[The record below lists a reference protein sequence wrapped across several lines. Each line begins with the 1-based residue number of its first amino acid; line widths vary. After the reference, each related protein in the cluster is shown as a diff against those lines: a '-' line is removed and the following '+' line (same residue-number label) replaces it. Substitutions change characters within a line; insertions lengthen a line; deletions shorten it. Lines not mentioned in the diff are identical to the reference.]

1 MTKRAFMCF
10 PNRKFSPRT
19 QIHSVS
25 YLLVELAWYTNRRH
39 IFAFMSRGC
48 HMICL
53 PKQSKAGVLRRFGAG
68 THCPSTATATNPHQ
82 ERNIVMSGEMGSSFY
97 QLLQI
102 NSEAK

>member
-10 PNRKFSPRT
+10 PNHKFSHRT
-19 QIHSVS
+19 QIHTVS
-25 YLLVELAWYTNRRH
+25 YLLVELTWYTNDRH
-39 IFAFMSRGC
+39 IFAFMSHGC

-53 PKQSKAGVLRRFGAG
+53 PKESKAGVLRGFGAW
-68 THCPSTATATNPHQ
+68 THCPLTATATNPHQ
-82 ERNIVMSGEMGSSFY
+82 ERNIAMSGEMGSSFY